1 MEEKQSCNQAL
12 GKEDNELIDSCHLCA
27 STTVAAA

>member
-12 GKEDNELIDSCHLCA
+12 WKQDDELPISYKYNLCA
-27 STTVAAA
+27 ATT